1 VLTSF
6 YPLSVR
12 GKARTGAE
20 GLLAGVMPVFPC
32 FRSVGRTNS
41 GVADSRRLT
50 VLAHALGGTRRW
62 RCRRSRGSLSRH
74 NVLED
79 ALTQIAKVKQAGN
92 GKFGRDKREKDEAL
106 AALRA
111 QMKFS
116 SDYLIEITGLGAR

>member
-1 VLTSF
+1 
-6 YPLSVR
+6 
-12 GKARTGAE
+12 
-20 GLLAGVMPVFPC
+20 
-32 FRSVGRTNS
+32 
-41 GVADSRRLT
+41 
-50 VLAHALGGTRRW
+50 
-62 RCRRSRGSLSRH
+62 
-74 NVLED
+74 VLED